1 MFSQYFT
8 SPENFENFE
17 VWFDKVFLHFWTE
30 SYSLSRLLSYKFEVM
45 SVSTLPLQALN
56 TQTGQ
61 THLISLPGFADE
73 LFECV

>member
-1 MFSQYFT
+1 MFSQYFV

-17 VWFDKVFLHFWTE
+17 VWFKKVHFWTK
-30 SYSLSRLLSYKFEVM
+30 SYPLRRVLSYKFEVM
-45 SVSTLPLQALN
+45 SVSALPLQAQN

-61 THLISLPGFADE
+61 THLINLPGFADE